1 MSASDQEPEN
11 CTEMPISSAA
21 RRSAHLKMRQLASH
35 VTRLSIVSELPR
47 YNSRRIAFSTL
58 IPNRLVN
65 CSEVSIRVAIY
76 MNLYAAGATKLDDD
90 FYYSIGYMTRVITFH
105 KPELGNYCSR
115 DSVRNF
121 YYTINE
127 GIKQIERGKITE
139 KKLLDR

>member
-1 MSASDQEPEN
+1 
-11 CTEMPISSAA
+11 
-21 RRSAHLKMRQLASH
+21 
-35 VTRLSIVSELPR
+35 
-47 YNSRRIAFSTL
+47 
-58 IPNRLVN
+58 
-65 CSEVSIRVAIY
+65 